1 MDQRAGVLM
10 VAGRKSRRSMALEA
24 PIAII
29 SHSHPS
35 VSKGGAEIAAYTLFK
50 GLVSLGTNAIFVGA
64 CPSDSRSRLD
74 LGSQR
79 EHAIIYE
86 PSGYDHFYHLA
97 LPRLWQELGA
107 ILQTHNVELVNFH
120 HYLHFGINS
129 LRRIARDQA
138 MKVVVTFHEFLAIC
152 HHHGQMVT
160 RPGQLLCKA
169 ASPASCTSCFPV
181 HSPQQFKL
189 RRELFLDTF
198 GIVGG
203 FVSPSRFLADRY
215 AAWGLPRERLTV
227 IENGLTQ
234 TAPDAPQRTHL
245 AADRWVF
252 GYFGQITP
260 FKGVDTLL
268 QAAEIIAR
276 SPDLAARI
284 AIRIH
289 GNFVGQPEEFIAR
302 LTAAVERH
310 PFLTYAGPYE
320 NALAGDL
327 MGECDYVVVPSRWWE
342 NSPVVIQEAFAVRR
356 PVVCSGIGGMA
367 EKVTDGVSGLHYRI
381 GDPDDLVRVLTRAA
395 DGALF
400 TKLQAGLP
408 EVADGQR
415 MAEAYLGLFD
425 RLLSDTAIAEIR
437 PLEAEAANAP
447 RRPARTRLAGKRDAD
462 SALQRAQL

>member
-1 MDQRAGVLM
+1 M
-10 VAGRKSRRSMALEA
+10 VAQKSLHATALKA

-50 GLVSLGTNAIFVGA
+50 GLVSLGINAIFVAA
-64 CPSDSRSRLD
+64 CPSDIRSRLD
-74 LGSQR
+74 LGSRR

-97 LPRLWQELGA
+97 SPRLWQELTA
-107 ILQTHNVELVNFH
+107 IVSCHNVELVNFH
-120 HYLHFGINS
+120 HYLHVGINS
-129 LRRIARDQA
+129 LRRTARSQA
-138 MKVVVTFHEFLAIC
+138 IKVVVSFHEFLAIC

-169 ASPASCTSCFPV
+169 ASPSSCTSCFPE

-198 GIVGG
+198 GIVDG
-203 FVSPSRFLADRY
+203 FVSPSHFLADRY

-227 IENGLTQ
+227 IENGLAQ
-234 TAPDAPQRTHL
+234 TAQDAPQRTPL

-276 SPDLAARI
+276 SPDLAARV

-289 GNFVGQPEEFIAR
+289 GNFVGQSEEFIAR
-302 LTAAVERH
+302 LMAAVERH
-310 PFLTYAGPYE
+310 PFLTYAGTYE

-327 MGECDYVVVPSRWWE
+327 MGECDYIVVPSRWWE
-342 NSPVVIQEAFAVRR
+342 NSPVVIQEAFAAGR

-367 EKVTDGVSGLHYRI
+367 EKVIDGVSGLHYRM
-381 GDPDDLVRVLTRAA
+381 GDPDDLARVLTRAA
-395 DGALF
+395 DVSLY
-400 TKLQAGLP
+400 TKLLDGLP
-408 EVADGQR
+408 EIADGRR
-415 MAEAYLGLFD
+415 MAQAYLALFD
-425 RLLSDTAIAEIR
+425 RLLAGTPIVEPGPSEDQTATAVR
-437 PLEAEAANAP
+437 GP
-447 RRPARTRLAGKRDAD
+447 RVRRAGKRDANG
-462 SALQRAQL
+462 ALHHML

>member
-1 MDQRAGVLM
+1 MVVSRQPPRSRVL
-10 VAGRKSRRSMALEA
+10 KA

-50 GLVSLGTNAIFVGA
+50 GLLSLGANAIFIAA
-64 CPSDSRSRLD
+64 CPSDSRFRLD
-74 LGSQR
+74 LGSRR
-79 EHAIIYE
+79 EHAIVYE

-97 LPRLWQELGA
+97 SLRLWQQLSA
-107 ILQTHNVELVNFH
+107 ILRGHEAELVNFH
-120 HYLHFGINS
+120 HYLHVGINS
-129 LRRIARDQA
+129 LRRIAFGQA
-138 MKVVVTFHEFLAIC
+138 TKVVVSFHEFLAIC

-160 RPGQLLCKA
+160 RPHRLLCKA
-169 ASPASCTSCFPV
+169 ASPSSCASCFPE

-189 RRELFLDTF
+189 RRELFLDTL
-198 GIVGG
+198 GIVDG

-215 AAWGLPRERLTV
+215 AAWGLPSERLTV
-227 IENGLTQ
+227 IENGLAQ
-234 TAPDAPQRTHL
+234 TAQDAPQGRRV
-245 AADRWVF
+245 AAHRWVF

-289 GNFVGQPEEFIAR
+289 GNFVGQSEEFIAR
-302 LTAAVERH
+302 LTAGVERH

-320 NALAGDL
+320 NALASDL

-342 NSPVVIQEAFAVRR
+342 NSPVVIQEAFSVGR

-367 EKVTDGVSGLHYRI
+367 EKVTDGVSGLHYRM

-395 DGALF
+395 DDAVF
-400 TKLQAGLP
+400 VRLQAGLP
-408 EVADGQR
+408 KVADGGR
-415 MAEAYLGLFD
+415 MAEAYLKLFD
-425 RLLSDTAIAEIR
+425 RVLADVPVPELPQQEDRTVSGPTCKR
-437 PLEAEAANAP
+437 VAAKFN
-447 RRPARTRLAGKRDAD
+447 AD
-462 SALQRAQL
+462 SALRHARL

>member
-1 MDQRAGVLM
+1 M
-10 VAGRKSRRSMALEA
+10 VEVQKSLHSTALKA
-24 PIAII
+24 PLAII

-50 GLVSLGTNAIFVGA
+50 GLVSLGANAIFIAA

-74 LGSQR
+74 LGSRR
-79 EHAIIYE
+79 EHAIVCE

-97 LPRLWQELGA
+97 SPRLWQELSA
-107 ILQTHNVELVNFH
+107 ILQRHNIELVNFH
-120 HYLHFGINS
+120 HYLHVGINS
-129 LRRIARDQA
+129 LRRIACSQA
-138 MKVVVTFHEFLAIC
+138 MKVVMSFHEFLAIC

-169 ASPASCTSCFPV
+169 ASPSSCTACFPE

-198 GIVGG
+198 GIVDG

-215 AAWGLPRERLTV
+215 AAWGLPAERLTV
-227 IENGLTQ
+227 IENGLAQ
-234 TAPDAPQRTHL
+234 AAPDAPRARRL

-260 FKGVDTLL
+260 FKGVDTVL
-268 QAAEIIAR
+268 QAAGIIAR
-276 SPDLAARI
+276 NPDLAARI

-289 GNFVGQPEEFIAR
+289 GNFVGQSEEFIAR

-310 PFLTYAGPYE
+310 PFLSYAGPYE
-320 NALAGDL
+320 NTLAGDL
-327 MGECDYVVVPSRWWE
+327 MSECDYVVVPSRWWE
-342 NSPVVIQEAFAVRR
+342 NSPVVIQEAFAVGR

-367 EKVTDGVSGLHYRI
+367 EKVTDGVSGLHYRM

-395 DGALF
+395 DDALLV
-400 TKLQAGLP
+400 KLQAGLP
-408 EVADGQR
+408 RVADGRR
-415 MAEAYLGLFD
+415 MAEAYLSLFD
-425 RLLSDTAIAEIR
+425 RLLADTPVAEL
-437 PLEAEAANAP
+437 PQSEHPTTTAL
-447 RRPARTRLAGKRDAD
+447 RRPTRKRLAAKLDAD
-462 SALQRAQL
+462 GALHHAQV

>member
-1 MDQRAGVLM
+1 M
-10 VAGRKSRRSMALEA
+10 VAGQKSLRPAALEA
-24 PIAII
+24 PIAIT

-50 GLVSLGTNAIFVGA
+50 GLLSLGADAIFVAA
-64 CPSDSRSRLD
+64 CPSNSHTRLD

-79 EHAIIYE
+79 EYAIVYE
-86 PSGYDHFYHLA
+86 PFGYDHFYHLA
-97 LPRLWQELGA
+97 MRRLWQELSA
-107 ILQTHNVELVNFH
+107 ILHAHNVALVNFH

-129 LRRIARDQA
+129 LRRIACDQTIR
-138 MKVVVTFHEFLAIC
+138 VVVSFHEFLAIC

-160 RPGQLLCKA
+160 RSGQLLCKA
-169 ASPASCTSCFPV
+169 ASPASCASCFPE

-198 GIVGG
+198 GIVDG

-215 AAWGLPRERLTV
+215 AEWGLPRERLTV
-227 IENGLTQ
+227 IENGLAQ
-234 TAPDAPQRTHL
+234 TARDPARRAQS
-245 AADRWVF
+245 AGDRWVF

-284 AIRIH
+284 GIRIH
-289 GNFVGQPEEFIAR
+289 GNFVGQSEEFIAR

-310 PFLTYAGPYE
+310 PFLSYAGPYE

-342 NSPVVIQEAFAVRR
+342 NSPVVIQEAFAAGR

-367 EKVTDGVSGLHYRI
+367 EKVTDGVSGLHYRM

-395 DGALF
+395 DDALF
-400 TKLQAGLP
+400 TKLQQGLP
-408 EVADGQR
+408 KVADGRR
-415 MAEAYLGLFD
+415 MAEAYLSLFD
-425 RLLSDTAIAEIR
+425 RLLADLPITEPQTAAV
-437 PLEAEAANAP
+437 PGGS
-447 RRPARTRLAGKRDAD
+447 ARARLAGGRNANG
-462 SALQRAQL
+462 ALPHAPI